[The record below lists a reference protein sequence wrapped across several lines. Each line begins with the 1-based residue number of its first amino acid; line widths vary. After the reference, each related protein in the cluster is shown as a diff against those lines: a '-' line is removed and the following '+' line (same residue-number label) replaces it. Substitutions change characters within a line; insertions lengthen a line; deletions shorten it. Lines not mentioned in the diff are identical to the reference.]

1 MDKEIKNILV
11 IGGCGFIGSHLCKEL
26 VVLGHTVTCIDNY
39 FTGTRSSHTAGVSYI
54 EADAND
60 INELSFSERF
70 SLVFHLGEYSR
81 VEQSFDDIDVVFK
94 YNHGSI
100 YNVLKFCR
108 MQNCKLIYTGS
119 STKFGDDGA
128 NASASPYAWTKSSNT
143 DLVKTFCDWFD
154 LEFAI
159 TYFYN
164 VYGGNEIKEG
174 KYATLIAKYLSL
186 AERGASSLP
195 VVSPGT
201 QMRNFTFIDDV
212 VRALILIGEKG
223 HGDGYG
229 IGADK
234 AYSILELAKLFNKDI
249 ELLPE
254 RRGNRLSAP
263 LNVDKTKALGWGCE
277 MSLQRYISE
286 RLAK

>member
-39 FTGTRSSHTAGVSYI
+39 FTGTPSGHTAGVSYI

-60 INELSFSERF
+60 INELSFNERF

-108 MQNCKLIYTGS
+108 TQNCKLVYTGS

-128 NASASPYAWTKSSNT
+128 NASASPYAWTKASNT
-143 DLVKTFCDWFD
+143 DLVKTYCDWFD

-186 AERGASSLP
+186 VERGASSLP

-201 QMRNFTFIDDV
+201 QKRNFTFIDDV

-229 IGADK
+229 IGAEK
-234 AYSILELAKLFNKDI
+234 AYSILELVKLFNKDI